1 MQIVHKLGL
10 QYLHSPDIRT
20 TFASKS
26 VPDTNN
32 GIVRIDWE
40 DKYKERKS

>member
-10 QYLHSPDIRT
+10 QYLYSPNNRT
-20 TFASKS
+20 IFASKS
-26 VPDTNN
+26 KPDTNN

-40 DKYKERKS
+40 DKDKERK